1 MPQHLQIQLNQIK
14 IQESLAHIINKWM
27 QTGGKR
33 VQSWRFVYVKHI
45 ALG

>member
-14 IQESLAHIINKWM
+14 LQESLAHIINKWM

-33 VQSWRFVYVKHI
+33 VQSRRFVYVKQI

>member
-27 QTGGKR
+27 KTGGKR
-33 VQSWRFVYVKHI
+33 VQSRRFVNVKHI

>member
-14 IQESLAHIINKWM
+14 IQESLVHIINKLI
-27 QTGGKR
+27 QTGWKR
-33 VQSWRFVYVKHI
+33 VQSWRFVNVKHI